1 MVKEDFASFQAGS
14 VDAGFSDW
22 LRAENQATWDAMV
35 GHRFCLDM
43 AADRLPEPAFVRYL
57 RYEDGFVRAAIGIF
71 AYALAKAPTAADQ
84 DHLIRVLGA
93 LAGEQEDYFR
103 RTFTRLGLD
112 PEPALP
118 EALPEAAL
126 GLRAG
131 VLAIAAA
138 GSFAEILAAMLGGG
152 VDVSH
157 LVRGGACQRYAARGA
172 GGVDPAAHR
181 ASLSRSGDVADAA
194 ARSARA
200 RSAGRGAEA
209 LRAELRPGARARDR
223 LSRRTLG
230 RGMRRRWPARVD
242 AGDDHMQHLVGH
254 CVGKWPASFLRC
266 LVFLLR
272 KSGPNH

>member
-43 AADRLPEPAFVRYL
+43 ATDRLPEPAFVRYL
-57 RYEDGFVRAAIGIF
+57 RYEHGFVRAAIGIF

-103 RTFTRLGLD
+103 RTFTRLGLN
-112 PEPALP
+112 PEPAAP
-118 EALPEAAL
+118 DALPEAAL

-138 GSFAEILAAMLGGG
+138 GSFAEILAAMLAAEWMYLTWCEEA
-152 VDVSH
+152 H
-157 LVRGGACQRYAARGA
+157 ARGTRREAPADWIRLHIEPAFRGQVMWLMQRLDQLGPDLPVEEQKRCARNFGRVLALEIAFHDAPYA
-172 GGVDPAAHR
+172 GA
-181 ASLSRSGDVADAA
+181 
-194 ARSARA
+194 
-200 RSAGRGAEA
+200 
-209 LRAELRPGARARDR
+209 
-223 LSRRTLG
+223 
-230 RGMRRRWPARVD
+230 
-242 AGDDHMQHLVGH
+242 
-254 CVGKWPASFLRC
+254 
-266 LVFLLR
+266 
-272 KSGPNH
+272 